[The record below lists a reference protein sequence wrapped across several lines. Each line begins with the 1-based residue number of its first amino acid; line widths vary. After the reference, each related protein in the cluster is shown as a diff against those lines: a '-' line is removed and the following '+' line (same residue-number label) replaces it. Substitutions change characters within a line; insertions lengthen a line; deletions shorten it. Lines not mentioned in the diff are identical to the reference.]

1 MDLNDGKDNKNEI
14 IQPKIE
20 VSLEL
25 LINLR
30 NLIEIT
36 NERITWKTN
45 ELLPVGIMIQQL
57 DEIIKNTKENK
68 ENKDL

>member
-68 ENKDL
+68 DL

>member
-57 DEIIKNTKENK
+57 DEIIKNTKENI